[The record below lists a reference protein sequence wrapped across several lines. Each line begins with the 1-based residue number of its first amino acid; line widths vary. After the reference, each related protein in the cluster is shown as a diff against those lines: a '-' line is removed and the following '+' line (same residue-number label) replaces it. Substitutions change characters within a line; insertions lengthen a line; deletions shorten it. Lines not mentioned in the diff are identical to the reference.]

1 MNKKLKWT
9 LIILAVLAIA
19 FIIVKKM
26 SSGPKTEKVAIEK
39 AAKRT
44 IIESVNASGKIYPE
58 IEVKISPDIAGQI
71 TNLYVQEGDS
81 VKKGKVLA
89 RIYADIYALQR
100 DEAASRVN
108 QSVATVDNSRASL
121 ESLKANL
128 DLAKQSY
135 DRNKTLYD
143 QKVISKAELEQFEVT
158 YRSAQANYSAAQ
170 SNIKSLQA
178 GVQSTQTEQQLL
190 PRWTE

>member
-9 LIILAVLAIA
+9 LIIVGLLAGV
-19 FIIVKKM
+19 FIVAKTMGGGKKE
-26 SSGPKTEKVAIEK
+26 EKVAVEK

-44 IIESVNASGKIYPE
+44 IIESVNASGKVYPE
-58 IEVKISPDIAGQI
+58 VEVKISPDIAGQI
-71 TNLYVQEGDS
+71 TELYVQEGDS

-108 QSVATVDNSRASL
+108 QSVATVDNGKASL

-128 DLAKQSY
+128 DLARQTLA
-135 DRNKTLYD
+135 RNKSLYE
-143 QKVISKAELEQFEVT
+143 QKIISKA
-158 YRSAQANYSAAQ
+158 
-170 SNIKSLQA
+170 
-178 GVQSTQTEQQLL
+178 
-190 PRWTE
+190 